1 MQNMNIIRI
10 NKLENLKWRVF
21 LDARTKRPSEGIL
34 YMVDEATKYPC
45 IVTEEQGGYLLA
57 ILRNN
62 NQSKKSYVE
71 LLVKEGHPLYD
82 RVHGAAAMMNI
93 AGPLQAVEGVGESYQ
108 TGVYSIYLD
117 KAEHDIII
125 GDKA

>member
-1 MQNMNIIRI
+1 MRDLTIAPTIKF
-10 NKLENLKWRVF
+10 NKLKWELPYNRMFPV
-21 LDARTKRPSEGIL
+21 SIGVV
-34 YMVDEATKYPC
+34 YMVDEAVKYPC

-62 NQSKKSYVE
+62 NQSKESYVE

-108 TGVYSIYLD
+108 AGVYSIYLD